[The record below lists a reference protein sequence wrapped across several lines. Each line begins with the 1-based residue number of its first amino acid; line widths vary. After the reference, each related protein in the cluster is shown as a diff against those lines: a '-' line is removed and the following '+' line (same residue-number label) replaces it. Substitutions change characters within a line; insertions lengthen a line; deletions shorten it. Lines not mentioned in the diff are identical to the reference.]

1 VSSIGPI
8 LCVDDDAQVRTFI
21 ARVLDS
27 AGHECVAAA
36 DATEAR
42 ALLAET
48 AFSAILCD
56 INLPG
61 ESGLELLRDLR
72 ADHPEVAAVMVT
84 GRDEPALADTA
95 RDLGALGYLT
105 KPFEPNA
112 LLIDL
117 ANALHRRDSEVKR
130 RSERDDA
137 VREAYLETLRRLSRA
152 VEFHDGATGAHV
164 ERVAAHAASIARRLG
179 LEPDRVDLV
188 RVAAP
193 LHDIGKIG
201 VPTVLLRKPGP
212 LNDVERIVMQHHTDL
227 GRDLLAGSGNDLLE
241 LAATIAWT
249 HHERWDGSG
258 YPRGLAG
265 AAIPLEGRIVALADA
280 FDAMTNDRP
289 YRAAR
294 SVARA
299 ISLIEEERGAAFDP
313 DIVDAF
319 TGGLV

>member
-1 VSSIGPI
+1 MRAGPI

-27 AGHECVAAA
+27 AGHVCVAAA

-48 AFSAILCD
+48 AFSAVLCD

-72 ADHPEVAAVMVT
+72 TEHPEIATVMVT

-95 RDLGALGYLT
+95 RHLGAFGYLT
-105 KPFEPNA
+105 KPFAPNE

-117 ANALHRRDSEVKR
+117 ANALHRRDFEAEQ

-152 VEFHDGATGAHV
+152 VEYHDGETGAHV
-164 ERVAAHAASIARRLG
+164 ERVGAHAATIARRLG
-179 LEPDRVDLV
+179 LETEHVDLV

-201 VPTVLLRKPGP
+201 VPAALLRKRGP
-212 LNDVERIVMQHHTDL
+212 LNEVERIVMQHHTDL
-227 GRDLLAGSGNDLLE
+227 GRELLGGSGNDLLE

-265 AAIPLEGRIVALADA
+265 GAIPLEGRIVALADA
-280 FDAMTNDRP
+280 FDAMTTDRP
-289 YRAAR
+289 YRTARTVGEAIAA
-294 SVARA
+294 
-299 ISLIEEERGAAFDP
+299 IEEERGRAFDP
-313 DIVDAF
+313 DVVDAF
-319 TGGLV
+319 LGGHA